1 MSVQLVC
8 SECAVTCHELHDER
22 RGSAIYQY
30 RAERAHNV
38 RVGEGER
45 ALHLPPETVELAFG
59 CVGPPFEDLDGRMQ
73 LRPMLASSLLASPFA
88 SSLLASPFASSLLAS
103 ASAPLASPFASSL
116 ASPVDVACSP
126 QCRVPTL
133 SNPRE

>member
-88 SSLLASPFASSLLAS
+88 SSLLAS